1 MTDASDPAPRPDQVD
16 HVERGDE
23 SEDGLFPAPYPPAPR
38 TGDEPVDEA
47 LVELDQ
53 AAREGDLDGQARAG
67 ERVHARLQE
76 RLQDLGRG

>member
-1 MTDASDPAPRPDQVD
+1 MSDADDQA
-16 HVERGDE
+16 HPEPLDE
-23 SEDGLFPAPYPPAPR
+23 GEDGLFPAPFRPAPR

-47 LVELDQ
+47 LGELEQ
-53 AAREGDLDGQARAG
+53 AARDGDLDAQARAG